1 MAACPQT
8 GEGPS
13 NSSPA
18 YLWHKLGYLALWLW
32 QFFLRENKACDYPY
46 ALVGLSIHSPAGAA
60 SVLVVDV
67 ALTAPAVASYQVYF
81 DLAYF
86 AFF

>member
-1 MAACPQT
+1 M
-8 GEGPS
+8 
-13 NSSPA
+13 
-18 YLWHKLGYLALWLW
+18 
-32 QFFLRENKACDYPY
+32 R
-46 ALVGLSIHSPAGAA
+46 LSIHSPAGAA